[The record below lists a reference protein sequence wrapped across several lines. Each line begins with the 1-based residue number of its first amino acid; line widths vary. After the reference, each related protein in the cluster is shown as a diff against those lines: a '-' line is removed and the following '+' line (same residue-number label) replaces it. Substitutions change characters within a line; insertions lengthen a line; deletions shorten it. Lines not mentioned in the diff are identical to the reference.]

1 MKNSIFSVNE
11 IRAHIKNWWVILLL
25 GVIFIAMGFIVL
37 ANPLESYV
45 TLSIF
50 FAASMLVS
58 GIFQIV
64 FSIANREEIEGW
76 GWQLALGIMETIIGF
91 ILIFNLEI
99 TLAILPFYVGFWLLF
114 RSFALIGFSFEL
126 KTYKVLSWAYYL
138 IFGILLALF
147 SWLIILRPVL
157 GGITIVTWTAIAFI
171 IAGTAHIM
179 LSFRL
184 KKINN
189 KIVKVE
195 QALE

>member
-1 MKNSIFSVNE
+1 
-11 IRAHIKNWWVILLL
+11 
-25 GVIFIAMGFIVL
+25 MGFIVL

-45 TLSIF
+45 TLAIF

-64 FSIANREEIEGW
+64 FSIANREEMEGW

-91 ILIFNLEI
+91 ILIFNLGL

-114 RSFALIGFSFEL
+114 RSFALIGFSFEM
-126 KTYKVLSWAYYL
+126 KTYKIMSWGYYL
-138 IFGILLALF
+138 VFGILLAVF
-147 SWLIILRPVL
+147 SWFIILRPVF
-157 GGITIVTWTAIAFI
+157 GGITIVTWTAIAFM
-171 IAGTAHIM
+171 IAGVAHIM

-184 KKINN
+184 KKVNN

-195 QALE
+195 KALE

>member
-1 MKNSIFSVNE
+1 MKNPNLLVKE
-11 IRAHIKNWWVILLL
+11 IQSRIRNWWVLLLL

-45 TLSIF
+45 TLAIF

-64 FSIANREEIEGW
+64 FSIANREEMEGW

-91 ILIFNLEI
+91 ILIFNLGL

-114 RSFALIGFSFEL
+114 RSFALIGFSFEM
-126 KTYKVLSWAYYL
+126 KTYKIMSWGYYL
-138 IFGILLALF
+138 VFGILLAVF
-147 SWLIILRPVL
+147 SWFIILRPVF
-157 GGITIVTWTAIAFI
+157 GGITIVTWTAIAFM
-171 IAGTAHIM
+171 IAGVAHIM

-184 KKINN
+184 KKVNN

-195 QALE
+195 KALE